1 MSGSAVDGIVNE
13 LGQRFLWLHLLLPSH
28 LQGGERVEAQGKAAA
43 LKTLLHLASAN
54 FAAIDP
60 KRGLPATDP
69 VPPAWTMPFGLVF
82 LAGLGHL
89 AELMLITD

>member
-13 LGQRFLWLHLLLPSH
+13 LGQRFLWLHPLLPSH
-28 LQGGERVEAQGKAAA
+28 LRGGERVAAQGKAG
-43 LKTLLHLASAN
+43 AN

-60 KRGLPATDP
+60 TDP

-82 LAGLGHL
+82 LARLGHL
-89 AELMLITD
+89 AELMQITD

>member
-1 MSGSAVDGIVNE
+1 MSGSAVGGIVNE

-28 LQGGERVEAQGKAAA
+28 LRGGERVEAQGKAAA
-43 LKTLLHLASAN
+43 LKTHSPCEWAQFSRRSTQSGA
-54 FAAIDP
+54 
-60 KRGLPATDP
+60 PATDP

-89 AELMLITD
+89 AELMQITD

>member
-43 LKTLLHLASAN
+43 LKTLLHLASGRKFRGDRPKAGAPRYRSG
-54 FAAIDP
+54 AAGVDYAIRP
-60 KRGLPATDP
+60 SFSRGLRP
-69 VPPAWTMPFGLVF
+69 
-82 LAGLGHL
+82 LG
-89 AELMLITD
+89 